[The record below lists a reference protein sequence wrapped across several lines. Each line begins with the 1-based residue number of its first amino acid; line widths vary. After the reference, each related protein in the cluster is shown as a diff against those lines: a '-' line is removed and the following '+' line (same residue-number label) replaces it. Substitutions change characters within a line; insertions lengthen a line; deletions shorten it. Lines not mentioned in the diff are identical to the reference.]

1 MMDRKQKNL
10 PEFFAW
16 LIERG
21 CFQEASVYRT
31 SDGFY
36 AVTATVAD
44 VLAHRGITTVPG
56 SQGDPLDCSLFFD
69 DWYFYAVSDG
79 GNDTYSLFKMREQEH
94 DAQQGQKADG
104 DTPGVTVSFVP
115 LRADLLLACLKDPST
130 QNRIVLNAEIDRV
143 VASRGQRHSNI
154 QKKYFARTR
163 SEGAYLIAKLYTG
176 YIASLSKDGCL
187 PVPERY
193 ASVYQ
198 TQKTVGRLTAFL
210 EENNRSAGAVI
221 CDHKNIYICDPIHPT
236 KWERLAI
243 LATHTGNTSFFSF
256 AAEVQ
261 YHAKFLTW
269 WTRIPLPIIG
279 RSPYDSAIR
288 ADMSIG
294 DGEFTGPTPYYR
306 TNSLI
311 VKAQY
316 DHHKDTDWITDA

>member
-1 MMDRKQKNL
+1 MNL
-10 PEFFAW
+10 LHGVGDFF
-16 LIERG
+16 
-21 CFQEASVYRT
+21 S
-31 SDGFY
+31 
-36 AVTATVAD
+36 
-44 VLAHRGITTVPG
+44 
-56 SQGDPLDCSLFFD
+56 LDIGTNS
-69 DWYFYAVSDG
+69 
-79 GNDTYSLFKMREQEH
+79 M
-94 DAQQGQKADG
+94 
-104 DTPGVTVSFVP
+104 
-115 LRADLLLACLKDPST
+115 
-130 QNRIVLNAEIDRV
+130 RIVQLFGNAEH
-143 VASRGQRHSNI
+143 Q
-154 QKKYFARTR
+154 
-163 SEGAYLIAKLYTG
+163 
-176 YIASLSKDGCL
+176 YIASLSKDGYL

-210 EENNRSAGAVI
+210 EENNRGAGAVI

-269 WTRIPLPIIG
+269 WTRIPLPFIG

-316 DHHKDTDWITDA
+316 DRHKDTDWTTDA

>member
-56 SQGDPLDCSLFFD
+56 SWGDPLDCSLFFD

-79 GNDTYSLFKMREQEH
+79 GNDTYSLFKMREQDH
-94 DAQQGQKADG
+94 DAKLQRNADG
-104 DTPGVTVSFVP
+104 DSPGVTIPFVSLRTEI
-115 LRADLLLACLKDPST
+115 LRACLQDPTPENRACLS
-130 QNRIVLNAEIDRV
+130 REINRV
-143 VASRGQRHSNI
+143 VASSGQHHDERM
-154 QKKYFARTR
+154 KRYFIRT
-163 SEGAYLIAKLYTG
+163 EAQGAYLVAKLYTG
-176 YIASLSKDGCL
+176 YIASLTENGRIA
-187 PVPERY
+187 VPKRY
-193 ASVYQ
+193 ACNYQ
-198 TQKTVGRLTAFL
+198 KQGTRGRVPRFIEA
-210 EENNRSAGAVI
+210 NNGYAEGVI
-221 CDHKNIYICDPIHPT
+221 CDHETIYVGDPQNPT
-236 KWERLAI
+236 DRERLAI

-269 WTRIPLPIIG
+269 WTRIPLPFIG

-316 DHHKDTDWITDA
+316 DRHKDTDWTTDA